1 MLKLPL
7 AAPFVGEQ
15 RNGAVGG
22 DGLMGLAAAV
32 LEVEA
37 GTSRR
42 RRTDIACTLAKP

>member
-7 AAPFVGEQ
+7 AAPFVSEQ

-32 LEVEA
+32 LEVEVEVVVQVEE
-37 GTSRR
+37 GR
-42 RRTDIACTLAKP
+42 

>member
-7 AAPFVGEQ
+7 APFVGEQ

-32 LEVEA
+32 LEVQVEVLVVVEE
-37 GTSRR
+37 GR
-42 RRTDIACTLAKP
+42 